1 MRLRKQWKNKQM
13 AIPKEYLDSE
23 FDFGFSTTDDISVP
37 VQSSPA
43 VTSQE
48 ISEPI
53 LERIHNLE
61 VNVGEVL
68 NILERLENASTPLD
82 TDEYKALIEKD
93 IKEKLSTVEKLILP
107 LLVNLMRNP
116 EKDTIKWPGRAPII
130 EKQIEKILAI
140 TRSE

>member
-1 MRLRKQWKNKQM
+1 M

-23 FDFGFSTTDDISVP
+23 FDFGFSTADDETVVHTPAP
-37 VQSSPA
+37 VVNTQD
-43 VTSQE
+43 

-53 LERIHNLE
+53 IEKLQTLEALVTGMAE
-61 VNVGEVL
+61 TVS
-68 NILERLENASTPLD
+68 RLENASTPLD

-93 IKEKLSTVEKLILP
+93 VKAKLTALEKLILP
-107 LLVNLMRNP
+107 LLVNLMKNP

-140 TRSE
+140 TRS

>member
-1 MRLRKQWKNKQM
+1 M

-23 FDFGFSTTDDISVP
+23 FDFGFSTTDDISLP

-53 LERIHNLE
+53 LERIRNLE
-61 VNVGEVL
+61 INVGEVL
-68 NILERLENASTPLD
+68 DILERLENASTPLD

-140 TRSE
+140 TRS

>member
-1 MRLRKQWKNKQM
+1 M

-23 FDFGFSTTDDISVP
+23 FDFGFSTEDETIP
-37 VQSSPA
+37 VSSSPQ
-43 VTSQE
+43 VTSQQ

-53 LERIHNLE
+53 IERIKNLEINLGEALIILERI
-61 VNVGEVL
+61 
-68 NILERLENASTPLD
+68 ENAGTPLD

-93 IKEKLSTVEKLILP
+93 VRDKLVSVEKLILP
-107 LLVNLMRNP
+107 LLVNLMKNP

-140 TRSE
+140 TRS

>member
-1 MRLRKQWKNKQM
+1 M

-23 FDFGFSTTDDISVP
+23 FDFGFSTTDEETVVTAPAP
-37 VQSSPA
+37 VVNTQD
-43 VTSQE
+43 

-53 LERIHNLE
+53 IQKLQTLESMVADMAE
-61 VNVGEVL
+61 TVS
-68 NILERLENASTPLD
+68 RLENASTPLD

-93 IKEKLSTVEKLILP
+93 VKAKLTALEKLILP
-107 LLVNLMRNP
+107 LLVNLMKNP

-140 TRSE
+140 TRS

>member
-1 MRLRKQWKNKQM
+1 M

-23 FDFGFSTTDDISVP
+23 FDFGFSTSDDDVVTHTPAP
-37 VQSSPA
+37 VVNTQD
-43 VTSQE
+43 

-53 LERIHNLE
+53 IEKLQTLEALVIDMAE
-61 VNVGEVL
+61 TVS
-68 NILERLENASTPLD
+68 RLENASTPLD

-93 IKEKLSTVEKLILP
+93 VKAKLTALEKLILP
-107 LLVNLMRNP
+107 LLVNLMKNP

-140 TRSE
+140 TRS